1 MSSGLRGVCT
11 TVVAKSHPQIGQRH
25 KLTISSVPVLSD
37 HLGEINLIPQEGH
50 FAECRALPI
59 RFSIF
64 SSFDLMRFGPFA
76 PMRRLDVDVSFR
88 RGINPFSF
96 IFAAWEN

>member
-1 MSSGLRGVCT
+1 MSSALRGVCT
-11 TVVAKSHPQIGQRH
+11 KVVAKSHPQIGQRH

-64 SSFDLMRFGPFA
+64 SPFNLIRFGPSA
-76 PMRRLDVDVSFR
+76 PMRRLDVDVAFR
-88 RGINPFSF
+88 RGINPFNF